1 MKNTNYGEKNANE
14 GNEKPYSK
22 DCFFVYFIKELIISE
37 LLLKKV
43 TKRLHF
49 GYILVTKRLQN
60 SYNLVTFCLTE
71 FLELRNLRKLLF

>member
-49 GYILVTKRLQN
+49 GYILVTKRLQFGYFL
-60 SYNLVTFCLTE
+60 SEPE
-71 FLELRNLRKLLF
+71 FLELRNLRKLPL

>member
-1 MKNTNYGEKNANE
+1 M
-14 GNEKPYSK
+14 
-22 DCFFVYFIKELIISE
+22 VYFILSTFLRPEFFIYFMIQLIINE

-60 SYNLVTFCLTE
+60 SYNLVTLHRPE
-71 FLELRNLRKLLF
+71 IGLHLG